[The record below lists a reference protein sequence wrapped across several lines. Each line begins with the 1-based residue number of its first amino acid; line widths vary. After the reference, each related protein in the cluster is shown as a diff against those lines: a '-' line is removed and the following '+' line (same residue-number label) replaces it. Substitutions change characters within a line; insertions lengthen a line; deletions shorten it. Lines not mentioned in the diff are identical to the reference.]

1 MINIDFNNGTYV
13 CPYCGHAQAYTSNSH
28 RTDNVGYFQIYSRGT
43 SSIPEKYKDNAFRI
57 HTFEC
62 SNVNCGKVCVT
73 AVGVFND
80 IQFDILPK
88 CTFQHFPDYIPAPI
102 REDYEEACTILND
115 SPKASATLFRRCLQG
130 MIHDYWG
137 IKNQNLNAEITSL
150 KDKIPSAQWRALNGL
165 RQIGNIGA
173 HMENDVNIII
183 DIEPDEALK
192 LQKLIELLMEK
203 WYINRHDEEQLFA
216 DLVGIADEK
225 KEQRN
230 ETRN

>member
-1 MINIDFNNGTYV
+1 
-13 CPYCGHAQAYTSNSH
+13 
-28 RTDNVGYFQIYSRGT
+28 
-43 SSIPEKYKDNAFRI
+43 
-57 HTFEC
+57 
-62 SNVNCGKVCVT
+62 
-73 AVGVFND
+73 
-80 IQFDILPK
+80 
-88 CTFQHFPDYIPAPI
+88 
-102 REDYEEACTILND
+102 
-115 SPKASATLFRRCLQG
+115 

-150 KDKIPSAQWRALNGL
+150 KDEIPSAQWRALNGL
-165 RQIGNIGA
+165 RQIGNISA

-203 WYINRHDEEQLFA
+203 WYINRHDEEQLSA